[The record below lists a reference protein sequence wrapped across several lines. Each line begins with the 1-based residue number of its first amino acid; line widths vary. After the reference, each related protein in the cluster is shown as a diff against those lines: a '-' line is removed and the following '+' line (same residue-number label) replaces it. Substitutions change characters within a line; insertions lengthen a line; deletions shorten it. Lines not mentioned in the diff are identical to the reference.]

1 MAGYG
6 ANDTQKIPL
15 SPKPLPEN
23 NMLQMDRLSN
33 TVPLVRQRVDPRYNT
48 IVFGQIIG
56 SWVNLKS

>member
-6 ANDTQKIPL
+6 ENDTQKISL

-23 NMLQMDRLSN
+23 NLFQMDRLSN